1 MFAKI
6 LVAIDSSPNGK
17 TVFDKALDLAKATG
31 ASMMLLHV
39 LSYEEG
45 IPNLPTSFGREYYTG
60 LNSKA
65 LEIYQQQYKEA
76 ENRGLKLLQN
86 FAAQAIAAGIITE
99 FSQNHGSP
107 GQTICDLA
115 INWQAELI
123 VMGRRGR
130 SGINELILGS
140 ASNYVLHHA
149 SCSVLVVQHL
159 ANKESVTPPIDQAM
173 VSADVG

>member
-6 LVAIDSSPNGK
+6 LVAIDSSPMGK
-17 TVFDKALDLAKATG
+17 TIFDKALDLAKSTG
-31 ASMMLLHV
+31 AGMMLLHV
-39 LSYEEG
+39 LSYEDG
-45 IPNLPTSFGREYYTG
+45 MPMPTSFGREYYTG
-60 LNSKA
+60 LSSKA
-65 LEIYQQQYKEA
+65 LEIYQQQYKES
-76 ENRGLKLLQN
+76 ENQSLKLLQIL
-86 FAAQAIAAGIITE
+86 ASQAISAGISTE

-115 INWQAELI
+115 FNWQADLI

-149 SCSVLVVQHL
+149 CCSVLVVQHL
-159 ANKESVTPPIDQAM
+159 VDKESDAEIKQAII
-173 VSADVG
+173 SST

>member
-6 LVAIDSSPNGK
+6 LVAIDSSPMGK
-17 TVFDKALDLAKATG
+17 TIFDKALDLAKSTG

-39 LSYEEG
+39 LSYEDG
-45 IPNLPTSFGREYYTG
+45 MPMPTSFGREYYTG
-60 LNSKA
+60 LSSKA
-65 LEIYQQQYKEA
+65 LEIYQQQYKES
-76 ENRGLKLLQN
+76 ENQSLKLLQTL
-86 FAAQAIAAGIITE
+86 ASQAISAGISTE

-115 INWQAELI
+115 LNSSADLV

-140 ASNYVLHHA
+140 VSNYVLHHA
-149 SCSVLVVQHL
+149 CCSVLVVQHL
-159 ANKESVTPPIDQAM
+159 VDKESDAEIKQAI
-173 VSADVG
+173 VSST

>member
-6 LVAIDSSPNGK
+6 LVAIDSSPIGK
-17 TVFDKALDLAKATG
+17 TIFDKALDLAKSTG

-39 LSYEEG
+39 LSYEDG
-45 IPNLPTSFGREYYTG
+45 MPMPTSFGREYYTG
-60 LNSKA
+60 LSSKA
-65 LEIYQQQYKEA
+65 LEIYQQQYKES
-76 ENRGLKLLQN
+76 ENQSLKLLQIL
-86 FAAQAIAAGIITE
+86 ASQAISAGINTE

-115 INWQAELI
+115 FNWQADLI

-149 SCSVLVVQHL
+149 CCSVLVVQHL
-159 ANKESVTPPIDQAM
+159 VDKESDAEIKQAI
-173 VSADVG
+173 VSST

>member
-6 LVAIDSSPNGK
+6 LVAIDSSPMGK
-17 TVFDKALDLAKATG
+17 TIFDKALDLAKTTR

-39 LSYEEG
+39 LSYEDG
-45 IPNLPTSFGREYYTG
+45 MPMPASFGREYYTG
-60 LNSKA
+60 LSSKA
-65 LEIYQQQYKEA
+65 LEIYQQQYKEF
-76 ENRGLKLLQN
+76 ENQGLKLLQIL
-86 FAAQAIAAGIITE
+86 ADQAISAGISTE

-107 GQTICDLA
+107 GQTICNLA
-115 INWQAELI
+115 FNWQADLI

-140 ASNYVLHHA
+140 VSNYVLHHA

-159 ANKESVTPPIDQAM
+159 VDKESDAEIKQGI
-173 VSADVG
+173 VSST

>member
-6 LVAIDSSPNGK
+6 LVAIDSSPMGK
-17 TVFDKALDLAKATG
+17 TIFDKALDLAKSTR

-39 LSYEEG
+39 LSYEDG
-45 IPNLPTSFGREYYTG
+45 MPMPTSFGREYYIG
-60 LNSKA
+60 LSSKA
-65 LEIYQQQYKEA
+65 LEIYQQQYKEF
-76 ENRGLKLLQN
+76 ENQGLKLLQGL
-86 FAAQAIAAGIITE
+86 ASEAISAGISTE

-115 INWQAELI
+115 FNWQADLI

-149 SCSVLVVQHL
+149 CCSVLVVQHL
-159 ANKESVTPPIDQAM
+159 VEKESDAEIKQAII
-173 VSADVG
+173 SST

>member
-6 LVAIDSSPNGK
+6 LVAIDSSPMGK
-17 TVFDKALDLAKATG
+17 PIFDKALDLAKSTG

-39 LSYEEG
+39 LSYEDG
-45 IPNLPTSFGREYYTG
+45 MPMPTSFGREYYTG
-60 LNSKA
+60 LSSKA
-65 LEIYQQQYKEA
+65 LEIYQQQYKES
-76 ENRGLKLLQN
+76 ENQSLKLLQIL
-86 FAAQAIAAGIITE
+86 ASQAISAGISTE

-115 INWQAELI
+115 LNWQADLI

-140 ASNYVLHHA
+140 VSNYVLHHA
-149 SCSVLVVQHL
+149 CCSVLVVQHL
-159 ANKESVTPPIDQAM
+159 VEKEADAEIKQAI
-173 VSADVG
+173 VSST

>member
-6 LVAIDSSPNGK
+6 LVAIDSSPMGK
-17 TVFDKALDLAKATG
+17 TIFDKALDLAKSTG

-39 LSYEEG
+39 LSYEDG
-45 IPNLPTSFGREYYTG
+45 MPMPTSFGREYYTG
-60 LNSKA
+60 LSSKA
-65 LEIYQQQYKEA
+65 LEIYQQQYKES
-76 ENRGLKLLQN
+76 ENQSLKLLQIL
-86 FAAQAIAAGIITE
+86 ASQAISAGISTE

-115 INWQAELI
+115 LNWQADLI

-140 ASNYVLHHA
+140 VSNYVLHHA
-149 SCSVLVVQHL
+149 CCSVLVVQHL
-159 ANKESVTPPIDQAM
+159 VEKEADAEIKQAI
-173 VSADVG
+173 VSST

>member
-6 LVAIDSSPNGK
+6 LVAIDSSPMGK
-17 TVFDKALDLAKATG
+17 TIFDKALDLAKITG

-39 LSYEEG
+39 LSYEDG
-45 IPNLPTSFGREYYTG
+45 MPMPTSFGREYHTG
-60 LNSKA
+60 LSSKA
-65 LEIYQQQYKEA
+65 LEIYQQQYKEF
-76 ENRGLKLLQN
+76 ENQGLKLLQIL
-86 FAAQAIAAGIITE
+86 ASQAISVGISTE
-99 FSQNHGSP
+99 LSQNHGSP

-115 INWQAELI
+115 LNWSADLI

-149 SCSVLVVQHL
+149 CCSVLVVQHL
-159 ANKESVTPPIDQAM
+159 VEKESDAEIKQAI
-173 VSADVG
+173 VGST

>member
-6 LVAIDSSPNGK
+6 LVAIDSSNLCK
-17 TVFDKALDLAKATG
+17 AVFAKALDLAKTTE
-31 ASMMLLHV
+31 ASIMLLQV
-39 LSYEEG
+39 LDYEDG
-45 IPNLPTSFGREYYTG
+45 MSNLPTSFGSGYYTG

-65 LEIYQQQYKEA
+65 LEIYQQQYKEF
-76 ENRGLKLLQN
+76 EEQGLRLLQS
-86 FAAQAIAAGIITE
+86 FSAQAIAAGVRTE
-99 FSQNHGSP
+99 FSQNRGNP

-115 INWQAELI
+115 INWQADLI

-140 ASNYVLHHA
+140 VSNYVLHHA

-159 ANKESVTPPIDQAM
+159 VNQKSDAQTKQAI
-173 VSADVG
+173 VSST

>member
-6 LVAIDSSPNGK
+6 LVAIDSSPMGK
-17 TVFDKALDLAKATG
+17 TIFDKALDLAKSTG

-39 LSYEEG
+39 LSYEDG
-45 IPNLPTSFGREYYTG
+45 MPMPTSFGREYYTG
-60 LNSKA
+60 LSSKA
-65 LEIYQQQYKEA
+65 LEIYQQQYKES
-76 ENRGLKLLQN
+76 ENQGLNLLQIL
-86 FAAQAIAAGIITE
+86 ASQAISAGVSTE

-107 GQTICDLA
+107 GQTVCDLA
-115 INWQAELI
+115 FNWQADLI

-140 ASNYVLHHA
+140 VSNYVLHHA

-159 ANKESVTPPIDQAM
+159 VDKESDAEMKQAI
-173 VSADVG
+173 VSST

>member
-1 MFAKI
+1 MFAKV
-6 LVAIDSSPNGK
+6 LVAIDSSAMGK
-17 TVFDKALDLAKATG
+17 TIFDKALDLAKSTG

-39 LSYEEG
+39 LSYEDG
-45 IPNLPTSFGREYYTG
+45 MPMPTSFGREYYTG
-60 LNSKA
+60 LSSKA
-65 LEIYQQQYKEA
+65 LEIYQQQYKEF
-76 ENRGLKLLQN
+76 ENQGLKLLQGL
-86 FAAQAIAAGIITE
+86 ASEAISAGISTE

-115 INWQAELI
+115 FNWQADLI

-149 SCSVLVVQHL
+149 CCSVLVVQHL
-159 ANKESVTPPIDQAM
+159 VEKESDAEIKQAII
-173 VSADVG
+173 SST

>member
-6 LVAIDSSPNGK
+6 LVAIDSSPMGK
-17 TVFDKALDLAKATG
+17 TIFDKALDLAKSTR

-39 LSYEEG
+39 LSYEDG
-45 IPNLPTSFGREYYTG
+45 MPMPTSFGREYYTG
-60 LNSKA
+60 LSSKA
-65 LEIYQQQYKEA
+65 LEIYQQQYKEF
-76 ENRGLKLLQN
+76 ENQGLKLLQIL
-86 FAAQAIAAGIITE
+86 ASQAISAGVSTE

-115 INWQAELI
+115 FNWSADLI

-140 ASNYVLHHA
+140 VSNYVLHHA
-149 SCSVLVVQHL
+149 ACSVLVVQHL
-159 ANKESVTPPIDQAM
+159 VNNESDAEIKQGI
-173 VSADVG
+173 VSST

>member
-6 LVAIDSSPNGK
+6 LVSIDSSPIGK
-17 TVFDKALDLAKATG
+17 TIFDKSLDLAKTTR
-31 ASMMLLHV
+31 ASIMLLHV
-39 LSYEEG
+39 LSYEDL
-45 IPNLPTSFGREYYTG
+45 IPMPASFWREYYTG
-60 LNSKA
+60 LSSKS
-65 LEIYQQQYKEA
+65 LEIYQQQYKEF
-76 ENRGLKLLQN
+76 ENQGLKLLQGL
-86 FAAQAIAAGIITE
+86 ASEAISAGISTE

-115 INWQAELI
+115 FNWQADLI

-149 SCSVLVVQHL
+149 CCSVLVVQHL
-159 ANKESVTPPIDQAM
+159 VDKESDAETKQAI
-173 VSADVG
+173 VSST

>member
-1 MFAKI
+1 MFAKV
-6 LVAIDSSPNGK
+6 LVAIDSSPMGK
-17 TVFDKALDLAKATG
+17 TIFDKALDLAKSTR

-39 LSYEEG
+39 LSYEDG
-45 IPNLPTSFGREYYTG
+45 MPMPTSFGREYYTG
-60 LNSKA
+60 LSSKA
-65 LEIYQQQYKEA
+65 LEIYQQQYKEF
-76 ENRGLKLLQN
+76 ENQGLKLLQGL
-86 FAAQAIAAGIITE
+86 ASEAISAGISTE

-115 INWQAELI
+115 FNWQADLI

-149 SCSVLVVQHL
+149 CCSVLVVQHL
-159 ANKESVTPPIDQAM
+159 VEKESDAEIKQAII
-173 VSADVG
+173 SST

>member
-6 LVAIDSSPNGK
+6 LVAIDSSPMGK
-17 TVFDKALDLAKATG
+17 TIFDKALDLAKTTR

-39 LSYEEG
+39 LSYEDG
-45 IPNLPTSFGREYYTG
+45 MPMPASFGREYYTG
-60 LNSKA
+60 LSSKA
-65 LEIYQQQYKEA
+65 LEIYQQQYKEF
-76 ENRGLKLLQN
+76 ENQGLKLLQIL
-86 FAAQAIAAGIITE
+86 ADQAISAGISTE

-115 INWQAELI
+115 FNWQADLI

-140 ASNYVLHHA
+140 VSNYVLHHA

-159 ANKESVTPPIDQAM
+159 ANKKSEAQAEQAITN
-173 VSADVG
+173 ST